1 MTPKDCVQALERI
14 VPMKLA
20 GDWDNVG
27 LLVEGPASRRV
38 RRALLTI
45 DFTETVLAEA
55 VEKNVDFIV
64 AYHPPIFGG
73 LKRLN
78 RSSPSTRLILET
90 IEAGLTVWSPHTAL
104 DAMKGGVCDWLS
116 AMVGEA
122 KKSKPI
128 EEAASD
134 PSLGAGRTLTLAT
147 PVPLRVIEE
156 RLINGLG
163 LQGLRVAYTEPE
175 GAEKLIRT
183 VALCPGA
190 GGSLFQSLHPRD
202 LFVTG
207 EMRHHDVLG
216 RVAQGSAVL
225 LTEHSNS
232 ERGYLREFAVRL
244 QDELSIEA
252 FVSEQD
258 RDPLAFR
265 GAG

>member
-1 MTPKDCVQALERI
+1 MISPNARLGNTLRRGWLVPLWMTRARSFENADDSKLRTSVRTNRAL
-14 VPMKLA
+14 KLA

-55 VEKNVDFIV
+55 IEKNVDFIV

-128 EEAASD
+128 EEAA
-134 PSLGAGRTLTLAT
+134 
-147 PVPLRVIEE
+147 
-156 RLINGLG
+156 
-163 LQGLRVAYTEPE
+163 
-175 GAEKLIRT
+175 
-183 VALCPGA
+183 
-190 GGSLFQSLHPRD
+190 
-202 LFVTG
+202 
-207 EMRHHDVLG
+207 
-216 RVAQGSAVL
+216 
-225 LTEHSNS
+225 
-232 ERGYLREFAVRL
+232 
-244 QDELSIEA
+244 
-252 FVSEQD
+252 
-258 RDPLAFR
+258 
-265 GAG
+265 